1 MTSRFMI
8 WQFLVNLPKALIRD
22 MGNSVESQLIQ
33 GNINKQSRW
42 CVIEVMPEC
51 LIGDPAED
59 HAGGVSSN
67 NPSAGG
73 VG

>member
-1 MTSRFMI
+1 MTSKFMI

-33 GNINKQSRW
+33 GNINKQSHW
-42 CVIEVMPEC
+42 CVIEVMRG